1 LGLSIKKF
9 NFFYWAWYGD
19 PILDFPCNGSQ
30 EPMKL
35 SIKLYLI
42 TSSLTLFALLGG
54 YILLM
59 PMSGSFVRYLVWTM
73 TPAATALRKSVKTG
87 DVTIHYVSYGSGPA
101 VLLLHGGLSNRLA
114 WFSQIPWL
122 VAAGRQI
129 VLPDIRGHG
138 DSGLGANELNYRLLA
153 SDAIHVLDKLNI
165 GQADVIG
172 WSDGGNTALLLGRY
186 WPQRVKRIVAVSAN
200 FNPSGLT
207 PEALEETHKQSSGLN
222 YWLKS
227 WWTGAGKRLAELE
240 NRIKRMWRT
249 FPVLQPV
256 DLQTI
261 TTPTLVIV
269 GEHDDISIEHARL
282 MANLLP
288 HGFLKVVPGGHST
301 PVTHSNQVNEAIAK
315 FLGIPA
321 PN

>member
-1 LGLSIKKF
+1 
-9 NFFYWAWYGD
+9 
-19 PILDFPCNGSQ
+19 
-30 EPMKL
+30 MKP
-35 SIKLYLI
+35 YLI
-42 TSSLTLFALLGG
+42 ASGITLFALLSG

-59 PMSGSFVRYLVWTM
+59 PMSGAFVRYLAWTM
-73 TPAATALRKSVKTG
+73 TPDATASRGSVRTG
-87 DVTIHYVSYGSGPA
+87 DASIHYWSFGSGPA

-138 DSGLGANELNYRLLA
+138 DSGLGTNELNYRLLA
-153 SDAIHVLDKLNI
+153 SDAIHVLDNLDI
-165 GQADVIG
+165 RRADVIG

-186 WPQRVKRIVAVSAN
+186 SPQRVKRIVAISAN
-200 FNPSGLT
+200 FSPTGLT
-207 PEALEETHKQSSGLN
+207 SEALKETNTQSSGLK
-222 YWLKS
+222 YWLIR
-227 WWTGAGKRLAELE
+227 WWTGAGKRLADLE

-256 DLQTI
+256 DLQNI
-261 TTPTLVIV
+261 TTPTLVII
-269 GEHDDISIEHARL
+269 GEHDVISIAHARQ
-282 MANLLP
+282 MANLLAN
-288 HGFLKVVPGGHST
+288 GFLKIVPGGHAT
-301 PVTHSNQVNEAIAK
+301 PVTHSNAVNEAIAK